1 MSESE
6 MTWSTWLAENG
17 FSDLLQISPALGARP
32 WKPSERDRN
41 AAWILYTEIRTRIAS
56 QPLHYRSGDE
66 ETALDSLYKLFE
78 PTRQVIKNNGPE
90 CWHFAEMAT
99 YVLNTHLRPLTAKW
113 HKKKIEG
120 RLLNDDER
128 REFRGELQAL
138 QRRLLLF
145 CKLLGKMAAGA
156 EDRVEFGCQTW
167 ATTNP
172 AADTD
177 ILGPAINFERI
188 LFDDR
193 VAQRQDL
200 YDAELKAIRAR
211 RSDLGPVPNL
221 VGLACSGGGI
231 RSATFCLG
239 VAQSLARH
247 GILSAVDYLSTVSG
261 GGYFGSFLSSYLNDQ
276 DQTKVGLAAGKLPF
290 TEANQA
296 EPTPIRQLRNNSKYL
311 LKGGLL
317 GQARM
322 AALLLLGI
330 LVNLLTLLPVLF
342 VGLALTM
349 VAELGGV
356 TQQCF
361 HDGVGWLLLGLI
373 GLLVLVL
380 LGLPVVY
387 LKWASE
393 RKKIATYEK
402 WAIRIALFALGVWFL
417 GWALPWLYQSLLCL
431 TGSPGAVLG
440 LIATL
445 PVLFAGIAFV
455 LGTATAVGRALIVL
469 AGVAG
474 PLLLLMTY
482 FALHDWIDTSFVWV
496 ITFSLI
502 AVALIGWLWFIN
514 ANQISPHR
522 YYRNRLAETY
532 LLRRGEKTA
541 VDPQPLS
548 SLRANN
554 PTAPYHLINAA
565 VNLPGSKEPELRG
578 RDSDFFLFSRHF
590 CGSPLLGYCRTE
602 DLEQKDPNLD
612 LGTAMA
618 ISGAAAST
626 YMGTGTTKGLVFWL
640 ALLNIRL
647 AYWAPNPKRLAE
659 VPDGFGP
666 RPFSLWKELF
676 GGIDE
681 NGRYVNLSDG
691 GHIENLGIYELL
703 RRRCKFIIAIDGEAD
718 PGMTFPS
725 LMQLVRYAQIDF
737 GINIRMALGDLTRN
751 ESGHSKAHFVL
762 GEIVYGEQETGYLLY
777 IKSSL
782 TGNERDYVLA
792 YHRSHPTFP
801 HESTADQFF
810 SEAQFEAYRTL
821 GEHIGEDLFQP
832 ELISESAEKPSDLT
846 LESWFGALVCNL
858 LPVRIL

>member
-17 FSDLLQISPALGARP
+17 FSDLIQISPALGARP
-32 WKPSERDRN
+32 WKPSEQDRN

-113 HKKKIEG
+113 HEKKIEG

-128 REFRGELQAL
+128 REFRGELQVV
-138 QRRLLLF
+138 QERMVTF
-145 CKLLGKMAAGA
+145 CKVLGSLAGEEAFSDIDSCRKQPDEVEPTWDGGTGSDIPFDHILLEG
-156 EDRVEFGCQTW
+156 RVDGC
-167 ATTNP
+167 N
-172 AADTD
+172 
-177 ILGPAINFERI
+177 N
-188 LFDDR
+188 
-193 VAQRQDL
+193 L
-200 YDAELKAIRAR
+200 YQAELKAIGER
-211 RSDLGPVPNL
+211 RGGSGPVKNL

-239 VAQSLARH
+239 VAQSIARR
-247 GILSAVDYLSTVSG
+247 GLLPRIDYLSTVSG
-261 GGYFGSFLSSYLNDQ
+261 GGYFGAFLSSYLNDS
-276 DQTKVGLAAGKLPF
+276 DTESVGLEPDKLPF
-290 TEANQA
+290 FESERA
-296 EPTPIRQLRNNSKYL
+296 EPPPIRQLRNNSKYL
-311 LKGGLL
+311 LKGGVL

-322 AALLLLGI
+322 AGLLLFGI
-330 LVNLLTLLPVLF
+330 LVNLLTLLPVVF
-342 VGLALTM
+342 VALVLTKSAVLWGITEPDFHNAIGFVLAGLL
-349 VAELGGV
+349 
-356 TQQCF
+356 
-361 HDGVGWLLLGLI
+361 

-380 LGLPVVY
+380 LGLPIVY
-387 LKWASE
+387 RLWASAQE
-393 RKKIATYEK
+393 RILIYEK
-402 WAIRIALFALGVWFL
+402 WGIRVALYLVIIWLL
-417 GWALPWLYQSLLCL
+417 GWALPWFYQNLLYL

-440 LIATL
+440 LVAAL
-445 PVLFAGIAFV
+445 PVLFAGTTFI
-455 LGTATAVGRALIVL
+455 LGTATAVGQALILL

-474 PLLLLMTY
+474 PLLLLMTS
-482 FALHDWIDTSFVWV
+482 FALHDWIYTSCVWV
-496 ITFSLI
+496 ITFLLI

-532 LLRRGEKTA
+532 LLQRGKTAA

-548 SLRANN
+548 KLRANN
-554 PTAPYHLINAA
+554 STTPYHLINAA
-565 VNLPGSKEPELRG
+565 VNLPASKEPGLRG
-578 RDSDFFLFSRHF
+578 RDADFFLFSRHF
-590 CGSPLLGYCRTE
+590 CGSPLLGYCQTE
-602 DLEQKDPNLD
+602 DMEKKDPNLD

-618 ISGAAAST
+618 ISGAAASS
-626 YMGTGTTKGLVFWL
+626 YMGTGTIKGLVFWL
-640 ALLNIRL
+640 SLLNIRL
-647 AYWAPNPKRLAE
+647 GYWVPNPKRLSE
-659 VPDGFGP
+659 VPDGLGP

-681 NGRYVNLSDG
+681 NGKYVNLSDG

-737 GINIRMALGDLTRN
+737 GIAIRMDLGDLRRN
-751 ESGHSKAHFVL
+751 ESGYSKAHFVL
-762 GEIVYGEQETGYLLY
+762 GEIDYGGGRTGYLLY

-810 SEAQFEAYRTL
+810 SEAQFEAYRAL

-832 ELISESAEKPSDLT
+832 ELIGEKKDSSSCLT
-846 LESWFGALVCNL
+846 LESWFGALVSNL
-858 LPVRIL
+858 LEVRIR